1 LGEKTGKPYRL
12 PAEAEWEKV
21 ARGTDTREFPWGN
34 EWDANKCNSKEGGPG
49 TTTPVGQYS
58 PDGDSPC
65 GVADMAGNVWEWCD
79 DWLKAYQGNSFP
91 DEGYGETYK
100 VLRGGSWNHGRVGAR
115 CAYRNWFEPRYRVE
129 DVGFRCTKSSL
140 SSDYDTGPSQLADSP
155 SAHVMPSG
163 PVHPPHHVPPQP
175 MPAEPR
181 QPVNWE
187 KVGAIA
193 QVIALL
199 IAVIGVPIALGTWLW
214 PNAADWLFKTPTV
227 TPTSSP
233 THTPVISTATPTNTP
248 VPPTAAPTF
257 TPVPPT
263 PTPEPAAGATMVWEK
278 DGSVVVYVPAGEFI
292 MGSDE
297 NNPDAR
303 DEEKPQHE
311 VYLDAFYIDKYEV
324 TNAQY
329 RKCVETGACNAPSDT
344 TYYDN
349 ADYAQHPV
357 VYVSWNDADAY
368 CRWAGKRLPTEAEWE
383 KAALGTEELAWPWG
397 NEWDGSKA
405 NFCDKDCESEY
416 RNEWVSDGYERTAPV
431 GSYLDGAS
439 PYNALDMSGNVWEWV
454 ADWYD
459 PDYYSQTPTRNPP
472 GPPNS
477 RFCPTPVPDPC
488 KVIRGGSW
496 QNGHLDIRAAY
507 RYASAPTHK
516 GSAVGFRCAK
526 DSS

>member
-1 LGEKTGKPYRL
+1 
-12 PAEAEWEKV
+12 
-21 ARGTDTREFPWGN
+21 
-34 EWDANKCNSKEGGPG
+34 
-49 TTTPVGQYS
+49 
-58 PDGDSPC
+58 
-65 GVADMAGNVWEWCD
+65 
-79 DWLKAYQGNSFP
+79 
-91 DEGYGETYK
+91 
-100 VLRGGSWNHGRVGAR
+100 
-115 CAYRNWFEPRYRVE
+115 
-129 DVGFRCTKSSL
+129 
-140 SSDYDTGPSQLADSP
+140 
-155 SAHVMPSG
+155 
-163 PVHPPHHVPPQP
+163 
-175 MPAEPR
+175 
-181 QPVNWE
+181 
-187 KVGAIA
+187 
-193 QVIALL
+193 
-199 IAVIGVPIALGTWLW
+199 
-214 PNAADWLFKTPTV
+214 
-227 TPTSSP
+227 
-233 THTPVISTATPTNTP
+233 
-248 VPPTAAPTF
+248 
-257 TPVPPT
+257 
-263 PTPEPAAGATMVWEK
+263 VWEK